1 METDAYEVEPW
12 DFSPLSQHI
21 LAAAYFM
28 HCCSLTH
35 RNDSSA
41 SVEPVLLIQKP
52 GASLALQTYLPRER
66 EASVC
71 YVRMYDGMPDQEGN
85 KLQRLSSGFIQRTPH
100 EAQYIS

>member
-12 DFSPLSQHI
+12 DFSPLSRNI
-21 LAAAYFM
+21 SAAAAAAAADFM

-52 GASLALQTYLPRER
+52 EASLALQTHLPRER
-66 EASVC
+66 GKCVLC
-71 YVRMYDGMPDQEGN
+71 TYVREGARPGGQQPTAT
-85 KLQRLSSGFIQRTPH
+85 KLGIYSTYSPRS
-100 EAQYIS
+100 

>member
-1 METDAYEVEPW
+1 METDACEVEPY

-21 LAAAYFM
+21 LAAADFM

-52 GASLALQTYLPRER
+52 EASLALQTYLPRQR
-66 EASVC
+66 QVC
-71 YVRMYDGMPDQEGN
+71 VMYVCTRGCPTRKETSYSDQLGIY
-85 KLQRLSSGFIQRTPH
+85 ST
-100 EAQYIS
+100 